1 MRDIANLVD
10 ITAVEG
16 AEEAARLTNSGAL
29 FDVAIHN
36 LDHSAPDPGSLMQAV
51 SPVLSAIEDIPLI
64 VLAAST
70 ETSFLTTAMKLGVSA
85 YLTSDTPLA
94 TMRSEEHTS
103 ELQSLMRIS
112 YAVFC
117 LKKKK

>member
-16 AEEAARLTNSGAL
+16 ADEAARLTNNGAQ

-36 LDHSAPDPGSLMQAV
+36 LDHGAPDPGSLMKAV

-70 ETSFLTTAMKLGVSA
+70 ETSCLTTALQMGVLA
-85 YLTSDTPLA
+85 YLHSDTPTAPIMPALRLLSSA
-94 TMRSEEHTS
+94 
-103 ELQSLMRIS
+103 
-112 YAVFC
+112 
-117 LKKKK
+117 